1 MKISAFIRAKSAK
14 NNVTDKAT
22 IYFRVRDDRTRTDIK
37 AASEHKLIQLR
48 NACPTNIRL
57 PTTVVS

>member
-22 IYFRVRDDRTRTDIK
+22 IYFRVRDDRTRTTTGAVSVK
-37 AASEHKLIQLR
+37 ATASVWLW
-48 NACPTNIRL
+48 CPTRN
-57 PTTVVS
+57 SFA

>member
-22 IYFRVRDDRTRTDIK
+22 IYFRPRQVRQEQRDRQGNHIFPR
-37 AASEHKLIQLR
+37 
-48 NACPTNIRL
+48 P
-57 PTTVVS
+57 

>member
-22 IYFRVRDDRTRTDIK
+22 IYFREGRK
-37 AASEHKLIQLR
+37 
-48 NACPTNIRL
+48 
-57 PTTVVS
+57 